1 MTTLRL
7 TVPVGTRPEIIKL
20 APVIAALKQS
30 GHRIRCVATGQ
41 HYDAAMY
48 FEIFA
53 GVGLTPD
60 ATWQLSGSEGER
72 LGQLLASAFHDL
84 ATQPADAVLVLGDTY
99 TAPLFAMA
107 ARRFGAGVIHLG
119 VPDPA
124 GRALGSLAHGAP
136 GDERRQPR
144 ATPGVGQA
152 HPRPRRALPHRPATA
167 APADP
172 GPARARRLAR

>member
-60 ATWQLSGSEGER
+60 ATWQLSARRGNDSANYSPPPSTTLR
-72 LGQLLASAFHDL
+72 RSRRMPFLSSATPTPLRCSRWPPAASA
-84 ATQPADAVLVLGDTY
+84 PA
-99 TAPLFAMA
+99 
-107 ARRFGAGVIHLG
+107 
-119 VPDPA
+119 
-124 GRALGSLAHGAP
+124 
-136 GDERRQPR
+136 
-144 ATPGVGQA
+144 
-152 HPRPRRALPHRPATA
+152 
-167 APADP
+167 
-172 GPARARRLAR
+172 